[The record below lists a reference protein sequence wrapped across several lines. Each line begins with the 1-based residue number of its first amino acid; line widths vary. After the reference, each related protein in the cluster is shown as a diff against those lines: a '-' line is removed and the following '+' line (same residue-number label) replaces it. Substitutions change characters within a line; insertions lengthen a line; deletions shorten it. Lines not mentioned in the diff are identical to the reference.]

1 MVISTSLRTS
11 IYYFAFCLLPFYFF
25 TSSAL
30 AETGGSQDRTIGRIT
45 TVGNYR
51 ITDAEVLAKIR
62 SRAGDVFDPAAAAE
76 DTKRIAQIKG
86 VEYSYY
92 NTAVVDGKIKL
103 TFVVVET
110 NLIRAIDFTGKR
122 KFTKKTLTGKLGFR
136 VGDSLDPTIA
146 QRGTRKLLEFYYK
159 KGYAFAQITLD
170 AEKLSLGRV
179 VYNIVEGPRVK
190 IASVE
195 IIGNEKIETKKL
207 KRALKTKKSRWALL
221 PAYYTEEKIKKD
233 LAKLQKVYYEKGFLD
248 AGAEV
253 EKQFAPDKT
262 KVQVTFRI
270 KEGLVYT
277 VNQIKFAGA
286 EYFQYEQLRD
296 KLKLAPQQ
304 IYSDKKAQ
312 SDAKQ
317 VLKLYRENG
326 FIDARVEHSVKF
338 LAGAKVDIEFQVT
351 QGERFRIGQVTISGN
366 EQTQDKVIR
375 RILDEYDF
383 VPGQWY
389 NADIARGD
397 GEGYLEKLIKRTALT
412 ESATIIP
419 AGTTAGTTAGQRDA
433 QINIVEGR
441 TGSVMLG
448 AGIASD
454 SGVIGQL
461 VFEQR
466 NFDITDKPE
475 SFTEFITGRAF
486 RGAGQHFRI
495 ALEPGTEVSQ
505 YSVSF
510 TEPYLYNKP
519 ISLSTAASNY
529 ERWRESYDEER
540 AKGYIG
546 LEKRYKNKW
555 RRSISF
561 RIEDVSVESLDTDAP
576 QEIIDVKGSN
586 MLAGVRI
593 GIGRDLTDDRF
604 NPASGDSF
612 EAGFEQLAGDHT
624 FGILNATYRRYKTLH
639 EDLTEQKT
647 VLATRFRIATT
658 IGDAPPF
665 EKFYVGGQGSIRG
678 FDYRGVS
685 TRGLQTNVANP
696 QRKDPIGSDW
706 LFLAGAE
713 VTIPLLAE
721 NFAAL
726 FFVDSGAIDSGNY
739 RASIGAGIQILIPQ
753 WFGPVPMRFELA
765 APVMK
770 ESDDETQVFSFSVG
784 RLF

>member
-1 MVISTSLRTS
+1 MVKSRKIVFILLQVCFLFSLT
-11 IYYFAFCLLPFYFF
+11 AWADDP
-25 TSSAL
+25 
-30 AETGGSQDRTIGRIT
+30 GSEIRTIGRIT

-51 ITDAEVLAKIR
+51 ITDVEVLAKIR
-62 SRAGDVFDPAAAAE
+62 SRVGDVFDPATAAE
-76 DTKRIAQIKG
+76 DTKRVAQTKG

-92 NTAVVDGKIKL
+92 NTTVVDGKIKL

-146 QRGTRKLLEFYYK
+146 QRGTKKLLEFYYK
-159 KGYAFAQITLD
+159 KGYAFAQITLE

-179 VYNIVEGPRVK
+179 IYNIAEGPRVK
-190 IASVE
+190 ISSVE
-195 IIGNEKIETKKL
+195 IIGNEKIKTKKL
-207 KRALKTKKSRWALL
+207 KRALKTKKRRWTLL

-253 EKQFAPDKT
+253 KKQFTRDKT
-262 KVQVTFRI
+262 KVQITFRI
-270 KEGLVYT
+270 REGLVYT
-277 VNQIKFAGA
+277 VNQIKISGA
-286 EYFQYEQLRD
+286 EHFQYEQLQD

-317 VLKLYRENG
+317 ILKRYRENG
-326 FIDARVEHSVKF
+326 FINAKAEHSIKF
-338 LAGAKVDIEFQVT
+338 LTGAKVDIEFQVT
-351 QGERFRIGQVTISGN
+351 QGERFRIGQVSIFGN
-366 EQTQDKVIR
+366 EQTHDKVIR

-383 VPGQWY
+383 IPGQWY
-389 NADIARGD
+389 NADNARGD

-419 AGTTAGTTAGQRDA
+419 TGTTPGQRDA
-433 QINIVEGR
+433 QINIVEGQ

-495 ALEPGTEVSQ
+495 AVEPGTQVSQ

-519 ISLSTAASNY
+519 ISLSTAASSY
-529 ERWRESYDEER
+529 ERWRESYDEGR
-540 AKGYIG
+540 MKGYIG

-561 RIEDVSVESLDTDAP
+561 RIEDVDVDGIDTDAP

-586 MLAGVRI
+586 LLAGVRI
-593 GIGRDLTDDRF
+593 GIGRDFTDDKF
-604 NPASGDSF
+604 NPTSGYSF
-612 EAGFEQLAGDHT
+612 EAGLEQLAGDHT
-624 FGILNATYRRYKTLH
+624 FGILNATYRKYKTLY
-639 EDLTEQKT
+639 EDLAERKT
-647 VLATRFRIATT
+647 VLATRFRAATT

-665 EKFYVGGQGSIRG
+665 EKFYAGGQGSIRG

-696 QRKDPIGSDW
+696 ERKDPIGSDW
-706 LFLAGAE
+706 VFLAGAE
-713 VTIPLLAE
+713 ITIPLLAE

-739 RASIGAGIQILIPQ
+739 RASIGAGIQILIPR

-770 ESDDETQVFSFSVG
+770 ESDDETQVFSFSIG